1 MNRTGFCLVVLV
13 AFISVFTALGAQS
26 VLSGPHLLPLEYG
39 RSYSGSLLSFEHLVR
54 FNFSDSLLSSS
65 SVQAPAMKPLH
76 TDSGEYESARFWVVS
91 FIGLQVCL
99 FLAFL
104 IKASASLAH

>member
-1 MNRTGFCLVVLV
+1 MNRIGFCLVVLV
-13 AFISVFTALGAQS
+13 AFVSVFTVLGQQS
-26 VLSGPHLLPLEYG
+26 VLSGHHLPMEYAW
-39 RSYSGSLLSFEHLVR
+39 SHSGSLPSFEHLVG
-54 FNFSDSLLSSS
+54 FNFSDSLSSS
-65 SVQAPAMKPLH
+65 SFAEVHAVKPIQ

-104 IKASASLAH
+104 IKASASLTH